1 MSQWLAIFA
10 HSPHRYRVDDALTTV
25 RVDKWLWAVR
35 LFKTRSLAAQACQ
48 ANKVKRGMIS
58 LKASSK
64 IQIGDHLEVPTHDGL
79 YKRHIEVTGLYDKRV
94 GAPIAQAAYLDHTSE
109 DTLKEAQE
117 KRSEQRL
124 NRQLRK
130 QGDQGRMT
138 KKQLRDWRKGLQS
151 YKREHEG

>member
-1 MSQWLAIFA
+1 M
-10 HSPHRYRVDDALTTV
+10 DDALTTV